1 MKVLHHEIKN
11 YRNIENLSFTPHEG
25 VNVIY
30 GEKDAIHYGVPY
42 IYDFIGDIKYK
53 IHYKSFYQVNPYTT
67 KLLYEKALE
76 AKQKRIE
83 ICVALMESGVIIVDP
98 DNTYI
103 DEGVKIGNGTVISP
117 NCHIKGETVIGE
129 NCQIGPNSIIEDT
142 TIGNETTILSSVV
155 CKSKIGNKTS
165 VGPFAYIRP
174 NCEIGNEIKVGDFV
188 EVKNSKIADGTKIS
202 HLTYVGDSDVGS
214 KVNFGC
220 GTVTVNYDGVNKHRT
235 VIGDNVFIGCNA
247 NLVAPVT
254 INDHSFIAAGSTI
267 TDDVESDALAIAR
280 ARQVVKSGWYK

>member
-1 MKVLHHEIKN
+1 MGCARIYVVKRYCI
-11 YRNIENLSFTPHEG
+11 LSLFA
-25 VNVIY
+25 
-30 GEKDAIHYGVPY
+30 K
-42 IYDFIGDIKYK
+42 KSYK
-53 IHYKSFYQVNPYTT
+53 KELLILSN
-67 KLLYEKALE
+67 LYEKALE
-76 AKQKRIE
+76 AKHKRID
-83 ICVALMESGVIIVDP
+83 ICISLMESGVVIIDP

-103 DEGVKIGNGTVISP
+103 DANVKIAKDTVIHP

-129 NCQIGPNSIIEDT
+129 KCEIGPNSIIEDT
-142 TIGNETTILSSVV
+142 TIGNETTILNSVV
-155 CKSKIGNKTS
+155 CKSKIGNNTS

-174 NCEIGNEIKVGDFV
+174 NCEIGDSIKVGDFV
-188 EVKNSKIADGTKIS
+188 EVKNSKIANGTKIS

-220 GTVTVNYDGVNKHRT
+220 GTVTVNYDGENKHRT

-254 INDHSFIAAGSTI
+254 INDHAFIAAGSTI

-280 ARQVVKSGWYK
+280 ARQVIKSGWYK

>member
-1 MKVLHHEIKN
+1 MDL
-11 YRNIENLSFTPHEG
+11 
-25 VNVIY
+25 
-30 GEKDAIHYGVPY
+30 
-42 IYDFIGDIKYK
+42 
-53 IHYKSFYQVNPYTT
+53 YQ
-67 KLLYEKALE
+67 KAVE
-76 AKQKRIE
+76 AKQERIK
-83 ICVALMESGVIIVDP
+83 ICVSLMESGVVIVDP

-103 DEGVKIGNGTVISP
+103 EQGVKIGKNTVVHP
-117 NCHIKGETVIGE
+117 NCHIKGKTTIGE
-129 NCQIGPNSIIEDT
+129 NCEIGPNSIIEDT
-142 TIGNETTILSSVV
+142 TIGNNTTILNSVV
-155 CKSKIGNKTS
+155 CKSKIGNGTS

-254 INDHSFIAAGSTI
+254 INDHAFIAAGSTI